1 VAILHI
7 ETRIYCSYI
16 EEAELDGALTPRKQ
30 EMIDHKI
37 RPLAPNYSVEIDSLD
52 ETTWNKYL
60 RRFVDANLFQTWSYA
75 ETVEGRRNM
84 GHLVLRRQGEV
95 VAIAQARV
103 RQIPLLG
110 VGVSYVRSGPL
121 WQLRDREPDV
131 EILRQVVRAM
141 RNEYVCR
148 RGLAL
153 RLYPRIFTDDSL
165 GLGAI
170 LKEEGL
176 ALVREEK
183 RERTLLMDLAPS
195 LAELRDGMPRL
206 GRRNLK
212 TAEKNNLE
220 MAEGCDEKLFDQV
233 VALYTETIKRKKF
246 AKSIDPEEFKRIQ
259 ALLPED
265 FKMRVLLCSVQGEPC
280 AGIIFSLMGDTGIP
294 MVAAT
299 GDAGLVCKGSFL
311 VQWQMIDYLKE
322 HGAIVYD
329 LNGINPEKNPGTYNF
344 KRDIAG
350 KHGRDVYYLGRFD
363 AAPGPISRLLLKLAD
378 ELKKRRREW
387 KQYRTSR
394 KSTQEDKPN

>member
-1 VAILHI
+1 
-7 ETRIYCSYI
+7 
-16 EEAELDGALTPRKQ
+16 
-30 EMIDHKI
+30 MIDRKI
-37 RPLAPNYSVEIDSLD
+37 RPLAPNYSVEIDNLD
-52 ETTWNKYL
+52 ETTWNTYL

-75 ETVEGRRNM
+75 EVVEGRRNM
-84 GHLVLRRQGEV
+84 GHLVLRRHGEV

-110 VGVSYVRSGPL
+110 IGISYVRSGPL

-131 EILRQVVRAM
+131 EILRQVVRAL

-148 RGLAL
+148 CGLAL

-170 LKEEGL
+170 LEEEGL
-176 ALVREEK
+176 ALVREER
-183 RERTLLMDLAPS
+183 RERTILMDLAPS

-220 MAEGCDEKLFDQV
+220 MTEGCNEKLFDQV
-233 VALYTETIKRKKF
+233 VVLYTETIERKKF

-265 FKMRVLLCSVQGEPC
+265 LKMRVLLCSVQGEPC

-299 GDAGLVCKGSFL
+299 GDAGLVCRGSFL

-322 HGAIVYD
+322 HGAVIYD

-363 AAPGPISRLLLKLAD
+363 AAPGLINSLLLQLAD
-378 ELKKRRREW
+378 GLKKRRREW
-387 KQYRTSR
+387 KQYRISR
-394 KSTQEDKPN
+394 RSTQETKPN